1 MPVSTTVSPKKRKSR
16 SELLSEKLDQVVA
29 DAEEQITRFATIKND
44 LGYDPDLIKEANE
57 KGLVSGED
65 LKEAMQETNDW
76 KTQLKNDIKEAVS
89 LEKRRQKAERKEQRK
104 MRGEPEPAENKSG
117 GRKRRGKFI

>member
-29 DAEEQITRFATIKND
+29 DAEEQMTRFAGIKND
-44 LGYDPDLIKEANE
+44 LGYNPDLIKEANE

-65 LKEAMQETNDW
+65 LKEAMQEMNDW
-76 KTQLKNDIKEAVS
+76 KTQVKNDVKEAVM

-104 MRGEPEPAENKSG
+104 MRGEPDPSESKSG